1 MRRSLL
7 AVLIAACCAPLLV
20 ADSAHAQYFG
30 RNKVQ
35 YRAFDF
41 QIIRTEH
48 FDVYYYPQ
56 EREAALDAARMV
68 ERSYARL
75 SRVLQHEFD
84 ERKPLIIYASHT
96 DFQQTNALPWFLDES
111 TGGVTESLKSRM
123 ILPFTGSYADFD
135 HVLTH
140 ELVHGFQYDVIF
152 RRGVVNEAS
161 PFTARLPLWFMEG
174 MAEYLSIG
182 RIDAHTVSWLRD
194 AVLKGYLRSIAEM
207 SQRDDYLSYRFGQSL
222 WAFIGSKWGDE
233 VVGILLQKAPRIGIE
248 RAFTSTLGLSLD
260 ELNQE
265 WQAEVR
271 TTYLA
276 QVTEYDQPDEFAE
289 RLTKHDKLY
298 DPWYLAPAISPDG
311 NDFVY
316 LSQHDGFAFDLWLAD
331 ARTGKVKKRLVGSAR
346 DAGLESLRYMNSGA
360 SFSHDG
366 RYIAFA
372 AKDGGQD
379 ALYVYD
385 MQRNRMSRK
394 MKFDLNGISAPSWA
408 PDGSRIVFTGLD
420 GGISDLFVTD
430 LDGNL
435 TRLTNDRYADLLPA
449 WSPDGSRIAFTTDR
463 SGTDLDLL
471 VYGNTR
477 IAVMDAATHRI
488 DVLPQQEEGKNI
500 NPAWS
505 PDGTKLIWVSDRD
518 GTNNLYL
525 YDLQQGEL
533 SQITDVLSGVIAV
546 TPLSPVISWSRS
558 GRMLFTYFH
567 NAGYDTYAVD
577 DPLALPRRRVLPS
590 LVASRAGSEP
600 AAADPATAVP
610 ANRAADSAAVL
621 PGAASDSTLAAPADS
636 TPTPAVPA
644 NGVADST
651 ALPVTAAADTAVA
664 APPLGARPPQATLS
678 DSAGT
683 AVLAG
688 GKPLQTPVAQRP
700 GFVSSYYRDPDG
712 EFRRSALELPGDPN
726 APAPVSVIALLD
738 SAALALPDTSVFELR
753 DYKVKLTPDVIGR
766 PSIGAEVGGYYGNG
780 VYGGSYISLSDMLG
794 NHNLMVS
801 GSINGSLSDASFFS
815 AYTFLKRRMNLSAAL
830 WQVPLYRY
838 VGGGYFPLDIGGEQR
853 EVAANIFLRDVIRG
867 GQVGLSYPFSTFRR
881 VELNMTGVNYQ
892 SDILYRGYDTR
903 TFKPIEIDQSSAG
916 FSYAQPEVAMVF
928 DNSLFGWT
936 GPVVGRRY
944 RIQLSRTFGDIRFN
958 EALVDFRNYANWK
971 QKVVFAT
978 RFVGLSRFGGEA
990 ERFGLY
996 WGSPYYIRG
1005 YDYNSFKPSSGE
1017 CEDSRHWG
1025 ERTSLSRCP
1034 VRDQLVGASAAFV
1047 NAEVRFPIITELQ
1060 IGFLGSFPPVDAV
1073 AFFDGGMAWDGRVC
1087 AITDYSRAD
1096 NCAAGASHDVSI
1108 TWDRKAGEDPF
1119 LVREPLFSYGLGL
1132 RINVFYTVLRLDY
1145 AWPVNRADRSGML
1158 SFSFGPS
1165 F

>member
-1 MRRSLL
+1 MTRRLL
-7 AVLIAACCAPLLV
+7 AVLIVAVCAPLLV

-84 ERKPLIIYASHT
+84 ERKPLIVYASHT

-152 RRGVVNEAS
+152 RRGVVNDAS

-194 AVLKGYLRSIAEM
+194 AVLNGYLRSIAEM
-207 SQRDDYLSYRFGQSL
+207 SRRDDYLSYRFGQSL
-222 WAFIGSKWGDE
+222 WAFIGDKWGDE

-271 TTYLA
+271 TTYLT
-276 QVTEYDQPDEFAE
+276 QVIDYDQPDEFAD
-289 RLTKHDKLY
+289 RLTNHDELY
-298 DPWYLAPAISPDG
+298 DPWFLAPAVSPDG

-316 LSQHDGFAFDLWLAD
+316 LSQQDGFAFDLWLAD
-331 ARTGKVKKRLVGSAR
+331 ARTGAVKKRLVGSAR

-360 SFSHDG
+360 SFSQDG

-385 MQRNRMSRK
+385 MARGRITK
-394 MKFDLNGISAPSWA
+394 KLKFDLNGISSPSWA
-408 PDGSRIVFTGLD
+408 PDGNRIVFTGLD
-420 GGISDLFVTD
+420 GGLSDLFVTD

-435 TRLTNDRYADLLPA
+435 SRLTNDRYADLLPA
-449 WSPDGSRIAFTTDR
+449 WSPDGSRIAFATDR

-477 IAVMDAATHRI
+477 VAVMDVATNRI
-488 DVLPQQEEGKNI
+488 DVLPQQDEGKNI
-500 NPAWS
+500 NPVWS
-505 PDGTKLIWVSDRD
+505 PDGTKLIWVSDRR

-525 YDLQQGEL
+525 YDLQQHEL
-533 SQITDVLSGVIAV
+533 SQITDLLSGVIAV

-558 GRMLFTYFH
+558 GRLLFTYFH
-567 NAGYDTYAVD
+567 NAGYDTYVVE
-577 DPLALPRRRVLPS
+577 DPLALPRRPVQPAMLAVRDP
-590 LVASRAGSEP
+590 AP
-600 AAADPATAVP
+600 AADTTAALTVADTGRVALAVNDS
-610 ANRAADSAAVL
+610 AAVTQEVAELAAADSAGVRQPLGSTPAGM
-621 PGAASDSTLAAPADS
+621 PINGADAEPAAPGPAAHAGAD
-636 TPTPAVPA
+636 
-644 NGVADST
+644 
-651 ALPVTAAADTAVA
+651 
-664 APPLGARPPQATLS
+664 
-678 DSAGT
+678 
-683 AVLAG
+683 
-688 GKPLQTPVAQRP
+688 
-700 GFVSSYYRDPDG
+700 FVSSYYRDAGG
-712 EFRRSALELPGDPN
+712 EFRRSAAAPPGDPN
-726 APAPVSVIALLD
+726 APPPVSVMALLD
-738 SAALALPDTSVFELR
+738 SAAFALPDTSVFELR
-753 DYKVKLTPDVIGR
+753 DYKTKLTPDIIGR

-801 GSINGSLSDASFFS
+801 GSINGSLSDASFFG
-815 AYTFLKRRMNLSAAL
+815 AYTFLKRRMNMSAAL

-838 VGGGYFPLDIGGEQR
+838 VGGGYFPLEIGGEQR

-867 GQVGLSYPFSTFRR
+867 GQVGLAYPFSTFRR
-881 VELNMTGVNYQ
+881 VELNVTAVNYQ
-892 SDILYRGYDTR
+892 SDVLYRGYDVQ

-944 RIQLSRTFGDIRFN
+944 RIQLSRTLGDIRFN
-958 EALVDFRNYANWK
+958 EALVDFRNYMNWK

-978 RFVGLSRFGGEA
+978 RFVGLSRFGGQA
-990 ERFGLY
+990 ERFGLF

-1005 YDYNSFKPSSGE
+1005 YDYNSFTPSSDE

-1047 NAEVRFPIITELQ
+1047 NAELRVPVITELQ
-1060 IGFLGSFPPVDAV
+1060 IGFLGTFPPVDAV
-1073 AFFDGGMAWDGRVC
+1073 AFFDGGMAWDSRVC
-1087 AITDYSRAD
+1087 AVTDYSRAD
-1096 NCAAGASHDVSI
+1096 NCAAGASREVRV
-1108 TWDRKAGEDPF
+1108 TWDRKPGEDPF

-1132 RINVFYTVLRLDY
+1132 RVNVFYTVLRLDY
-1145 AWPVNRADRSGML
+1145 AWPVNRADRSGVL